1 MPVRVV
7 VGQFGRQIFGELTAR
22 IDVVLRQPVKR
33 RPPPLDS
40 RIDQIEQLGRTQ
52 RIGQQIPGECNIDGG
67 VDARL

>member
-22 IDVVLRQPVKR
+22 IDASVLRQPVKR

-40 RIDQIEQLGRTQ
+40 RIDQVEQLGRTQ
-52 RIGQQIPGECNIDGG
+52 RIPGECDIEGG